1 VLGKTRHVH
10 FVGIG
15 GIGMS
20 GIAELLANLGYV
32 VTGSDAKRSAVTER
46 LGTLGIRVDLGHEA
60 SHVGAAD
67 VVVISS
73 AVRPSNPEI
82 AEAVRRQV
90 PVIPRAEMLAELMR
104 LRFSIAVAG
113 AHGKTTTTSMIA
125 LVLERAGL
133 DPTAVIGGRLSA
145 FGSNARLG
153 RGEFM
158 VAEADESDRSF
169 LKLFPTIAVIT
180 NIDHEH
186 LESYGGFE
194 DLQQAFV
201 DFANKT
207 PFYGGVVA
215 CLDDP
220 NLAAVLPR
228 MTRRVT
234 TYGLDSPGADVI
246 ATDVSMRPMS
256 VTATIKRRDRRVA
269 VSLSRRPPADAHGL
283 ITLGTLTLAVP
294 GRHNLLNALAV
305 VAVGMELDL
314 SFERVAA
321 GLKDFRGAERRFD
334 VRGEAN
340 GILIVDDYGHHPT
353 EIAAVLAAARSLG
366 RRIVVAFQPHRY
378 SRTAAMLDA
387 FGPALSTADHIVLT
401 DIYAAGEEPIAGA
414 TLDALGAAIRRSVT
428 APVDLVAQLDDLVP
442 AIVRVARPGDV
453 VITLGAGSIG
463 SVADRLVEALG
474 GRASSAP
481 TSNPGGTAGSAPPSS
496 PGGNASS
503 DAKMDPRGGAELA
516 PPREDPS

>member
-1 VLGKTRHVH
+1 MH

-32 VTGSDAKRSAVTER
+32 VSGSDEKRSAVTDR
-46 LGTLGIRVDLGHEA
+46 LGTLGIRVDAGHTA
-60 SHVGAAD
+60 ANVGDAD
-67 VVVISS
+67 VVVTSS
-73 AVRPSNPEI
+73 AVPGENPEVV
-82 AEAVRRQV
+82 EAVRRQV

-153 RGEFM
+153 RGELM

-186 LESYGGFE
+186 LENYGGFA

-215 CLDDP
+215 CLDDR
-220 NLAAVLPR
+220 NLAAVLPG
-228 MTRRVT
+228 MTRRVI
-234 TYGLDSPGADVI
+234 TYGIDAADADVL
-246 ATDVSMRPMS
+246 ASDVTLGPMR
-256 VTATIKRRDRRVA
+256 VTATVARRARRTSA
-269 VSLSRRPPADAHGL
+269 AANALEP
-283 ITLGTLTLAVP
+283 LGQLTLAVP
-294 GRHNLLNALAV
+294 GRHNLLNALAA
-305 VAVGMELDL
+305 VAVGMELGL
-314 SFERVAA
+314 SFDRVAA
-321 GLKDFRGAERRFD
+321 GLKDFRGAERRFE
-334 VRGEAN
+334 VHGEPN
-340 GILIVDDYGHHPT
+340 GILVVDDYGHHPT
-353 EIAAVLAAARSLG
+353 EIAAVLAAARASG

-378 SRTAAMLDA
+378 SRTASLMDA
-387 FGPALSTADHIVLT
+387 FGPALAAADHVVLT
-401 DIYAAGEEPIAGA
+401 DIYAAGEAPIAGV
-414 TLDALGAAIRRSVT
+414 TLDALAAAVRRSVT
-428 APVDLVAQLDDLVP
+428 APVDVVPRLEDLVP
-442 AIVRVARPGDV
+442 AIVRVAKSGDI

-463 SVADRLVEALG
+463 SIPDRLVEAL
-474 GRASSAP
+474 RA
-481 TSNPGGTAGSAPPSS
+481 
-496 PGGNASS
+496 
-503 DAKMDPRGGAELA
+503 
-516 PPREDPS
+516 